1 MKITVAGAALVSV
14 AYAGMVGSWRHGR
27 PVPGQDVLD
36 CVGSA
41 ASEEA
46 AGHR

>member
-1 MKITVAGAALVSV
+1 MVTVAEAVLVPV
-14 AYAGMVGSWRHGR
+14 EYAGVVGLRRHGQ

-36 CVGSA
+36 CVDSA